1 MQGLRDAGLQNLT
14 QSMKDLAGSK
24 QTSGYSAGYMQ
35 GFRDGDSGIYGDRIT
50 TSLLRRL
57 EEQYPTQDD
66 FRHGYIEGFR
76 DATNRKAQ
84 DSLQKGPDAS
94 KLTDRL
100 SELSERLSTLE
111 RSQAA
116 GDEVHTTRIYHV
128 CKKKT
133 FLFFVQNF

>member
-1 MQGLRDAGLQNLT
+1 
-14 QSMKDLAGSK
+14 MKDLAASK
-24 QTSGYSAGYMQ
+24 QTGGYSSGYMQ

-66 FRHGYIEGFR
+66 FRQGYIEGFR
-76 DATNRKAQ
+76 DSTNRKAQ
-84 DSLQKGPDAS
+84 DSLQKGPDQS

-111 RSQAA
+111 RSQTA
-116 GDEVHTTRIYHV
+116 GDEVHTTRVYHV
-128 CKKKT
+128 CKCT
-133 FLFFVQNF
+133 